1 MSAESTKN
9 EVLNKLSNTIKDLES
24 KGKKVILLLDNP
36 NDPNLS
42 LKSWKTRLNPIV
54 LGIKPDLKVK
64 VDDKHLKL
72 NKELSQWAQKNKINY
87 ISTYEHLCD
96 DQSYCNLTD
105 KNGVFI
111 FRDHNHLNPD
121 WVLKNAE
128 YIDTI
133 YEK

>member
-1 MSAESTKN
+1 M
-9 EVLNKLSNTIKDLES
+9 
-24 KGKKVILLLDNP
+24 
-36 NDPNLS
+36 
-42 LKSWKTRLNPIV
+42 
-54 LGIKPDLKVK
+54 
-64 VDDKHLKL
+64 

-87 ISTYEHLCD
+87 ISPYENLCD

-111 FRDHNHLNPD
+111 FKDNNHLNPD

-128 YIDTI
+128 YIDII